1 MLLQAASPRVVI
13 ASRASRTRTDTK
25 AAETF
30 NALLG
35 NRVVIDL
42 PETFEADDADAAGAK
57 LIAEVQRLI
66 GNRV

>member
-1 MLLQAASPRVVI
+1 VVI
-13 ASRASRTRTDTK
+13 VATPLRTRKDTR
-25 AAETF
+25 AAERF
-30 NALLG
+30 NVLLG

-42 PETFEADDADAAGAK
+42 PETFAADDADAAGAK